1 MRINLYAGA
10 GCGKSTTASYVFSR
24 LKQKNYKV
32 ELVHEYIKKWAYE
45 NKKPKS
51 FDQVY
56 IFGKQLN
63 AEDSL
68 LQTGGVEHLVTDSPI
83 FMQVFYSKRY
93 EFPCWRQLM
102 DLAKA
107 FDAAY
112 PSLNIFLDREGLIYQ
127 QDGRY
132 ESEPQAKEVDDEMQ
146 AYMDQYVGEYK
157 VFKSK
162 DLDQIIDYIDGT
174 LSGNTPQPEPGVFTR
189 MMRKFFT

>member
-45 NKKPKS
+45 NKQPKS

-68 LQTGGVEHLVTDSPI
+68 LQSGVEHLVTDSPI
-83 FMQVFYSKRY
+83 LMQVFYSKKY
-93 EFPCWRQLM
+93 GFPCWRQLM
-102 DLAKA
+102 EIAKA
-107 FDAAY
+107 FELAH
-112 PSLNIFLDREGLIYQ
+112 PSLNIFLDREGLTYQ
-127 QDGRY
+127 QAGRY
-132 ESEPQAKEVDDEMQ
+132 ESESEAKVVDEEMHVYLDE
-146 AYMDQYVGEYK
+146 YVGSYK

-162 DLDQIIDYIDGT
+162 DLDQIIEYIDEV
-174 LSGNTPQPEPGVFTR
+174 LSGNSPVESNPGIMVKIL
-189 MMRKFFT
+189 RKFFT